1 MALLTQDI
9 HGGTLIRLLFVGLLI
24 IPPWLA
30 NPTKEAKVR
39 KKMRAKKMFVF
50 SLTLILMLVSLD
62 GWSQDNYFEG
72 QGIRDT
78 SNLLDTLQV
87 KSSVE
92 PETGR
97 SSQQFL
103 WGIGGFGITLV
114 SGVVGIV
121 LGGQGGTESD
131 RAFSIV
137 GYGIA
142 GCFIGAAVSLSTAA
156 IFSISTSS
164 DVNKPTFWGTVI
176 GWAIVPIIAMAMYP
190 QIPAAELGLIIVL
203 PVAVI
208 IADFMHFRHW
218 I

>member
-1 MALLTQDI
+1 
-9 HGGTLIRLLFVGLLI
+9 LI
-24 IPPWLA
+24 IPLWLA
-30 NPTKEAKVR
+30 SPTREANVR
-39 KKMRAKKMFVF
+39 KEMQAKKMFLF
-50 SLTLILMLVSLD
+50 SLILMLVSLD

-72 QGIRDT
+72 QGIRNT

-87 KSSVE
+87 TSSVE
-92 PETGR
+92 PETGL

-103 WGIGGFGITLV
+103 WGIGGFVITLG

-121 LGGQGGTESD
+121 LGDQAGTMSD

-142 GCFIGAAVSLSTAA
+142 GCVIGAAVSLSTAA

-164 DVNKPTFWGTVI
+164 DVKKPTFWGTVI
-176 GWAIVPIIAMAMYP
+176 GWAFVPLVAMSMYP
-190 QIPAAELGLIIVL
+190 QIPDAELGLIVVL

-208 IADFMHFRHW
+208 IWEFLQYKHL